1 LASQVLSGNQYCGV
15 GGETAMQVALM
26 IPCYIDLFYPQVGVA
41 TLELLEKLKVDV
53 VYPFNQT
60 CCGQPMANSGCF
72 EESRATEE
80 LFIKNF
86 SGFDHIVIPSGS
98 CTHHVRS
105 KFTAAPDSPE
115 RRKVSASVYD
125 LIEFLHDVLQ
135 VREFPWAS
143 FKHKVALHNSCSAI
157 RGLGL
162 ASMSERVHDP
172 KFSKP
177 KSLLE
182 QVPGIQFVDFER
194 PDECCGFGGSFS
206 VTEEA
211 VAAKMGYDKLEFI
224 SKSGADYIVSSDM
237 SCLMHLQGCASRL
250 GANVTVLHI
259 AQVLNGVAQ

>member
-1 LASQVLSGNQYCGV
+1 
-15 GGETAMQVALM
+15 MQVALM
-26 IPCYIDLFYPQVGVA
+26 IPCYIDVFYPEVGIA

-53 VYPFNQT
+53 AYPFDQT

-86 SGFDHIVIPSGS
+86 SDFEYIVTPSGS
-98 CTHHVRS
+98 CTHHVRH
-105 KFTAAPDSPE
+105 KFTAVQDSPE

-125 LIEFLHDVLQ
+125 LVEFLHDILKVSA
-135 VREFPWAS
+135 FPWAR
-143 FKHKVALHNSCSAI
+143 FEHKVALHTSCSAI

-177 KSLLE
+177 QNLLE
-182 QVPGIQFVDFER
+182 QVPGIQFANFER

-211 VAAKMGYDKLEFI
+211 VAAEMGYDKVGFI
-224 SKSGADYIVSSDM
+224 QNTGAEYVVSSDM
-237 SCLMHLQGCASRL
+237 SCLMHLEGCAKRL
-250 GANVTVLHI
+250 GTGLKFLHI
-259 AQVLNGVAQ
+259 AEILNGATQ

>member
-1 LASQVLSGNQYCGV
+1 
-15 GGETAMQVALM
+15 MQVALM
-26 IPCYIDLFYPQVGVA
+26 IPCYIDVFYPEVGIA
-41 TLELLEKLKVDV
+41 TLELLEKLKVDA
-53 VYPFNQT
+53 VYPLDQT

-86 SGFDHIVIPSGS
+86 SDFEYIVTPSGS
-98 CTHHVRS
+98 CTHHVRH

-125 LIEFLHDVLQ
+125 LVEFLHDILEVF
-135 VREFPWAS
+135 EFPWAK
-143 FKHKVALHNSCSAI
+143 FEHKVALHNSCSAI

-162 ASMSERVHDP
+162 ASMSERVHDR

-182 QVPGIQFVDFER
+182 QVPGIQFLDFER

-211 VAAKMGYDKLEFI
+211 VAAKMGYDKVE
-224 SKSGADYIVSSDM
+224 SMHKSGAEYIVSSDM
-237 SCLMHLQGCASRL
+237 SCLMHLEGCSKRL
-250 GANVTVLHI
+250 GTDLKFLHI
-259 AQVLNGVAQ
+259 AQILNGAAQ